1 MLKVSA
7 LFIYPI
13 KACRGIEVQ
22 AFRLDALGPQLDRR
36 FMLVDEQGGFISQRQ
51 EPRLSQVV
59 PTLGPTAL
67 LVKAPGMQTLKL
79 PLSLRDDGRVT
90 EIKVWKHTGPAIEA
104 DASVHEWFS
113 EWLHRPCRLVHMPY
127 AQLRRVDP
135 DYAAEPA
142 FTAFTDGFPELL
154 VSQSSVDDLGKRA
167 QMPLSVER
175 FRPNIVVSGSEPYA
189 EDSWKHIRIGDVPF
203 DVVKPCSRCAVTT
216 IDPATS
222 EQGKEPLATLA
233 SYRKQNGKTLF
244 GQNCIHRELGTIRVS
259 DPVEVLT
266 CQREESES

>member
-36 FMLVDEQGGFISQRQ
+36 FMLVDEQGTFISQRQ

-59 PTLGPTAL
+59 PSLSPTAL
-67 LVKAPGMQTLKL
+67 LVKAPGMSTLKL

-104 DASVHEWFS
+104 DVTVHDWFS
-113 EWLHRPCRLVHMPY
+113 DWLQRPVRLVYMPY

-135 DYAAEPA
+135 QHAPEEAY
-142 FTAFTDGFPELL
+142 TSFTDGYPELL
-154 VSQSSVDDLGKRA
+154 VSQASVDDLGRRA
-167 QMPLSVER
+167 QMQLSLER
-175 FRPNIVVSGSEPYA
+175 FRPNIVVSGCEAYA
-189 EDSWKHIRIGDVPF
+189 EDSWKKIRIGEVPF
-203 DVVKPCSRCAVTT
+203 DVVKPCSRCVVTT
-216 IDPATS
+216 IEPATS
-222 EQGKEPLATLA
+222 EAGKEPLATLA
-233 SYRKQNGKTLF
+233 SYRKVDGKAVF
-244 GQNCIHRELGTIRVS
+244 GQNCVHRDLGTIRVS
-259 DPVEVLT
+259 DPVEVL
-266 CQREESES
+266 ESAPSS